1 MELCHF
7 SGELFESNKIY
18 CFVQKLTE
26 NAMYDL
32 PCQSADFHNARLLLH
47 SFVCKPHLFGFPE
60 TKWKLEIAHHV
71 FFFWFLTVLLK
82 HRDGFCVIY
91 RGHVHSKVECSELSS
106 NDLYGLFL
114 VISYRRL
121 LGIITKKD
129 VLRHMAQMAN
139 QDPESIMFN

>member
-1 MELCHF
+1 
-7 SGELFESNKIY
+7 
-18 CFVQKLTE
+18 
-26 NAMYDL
+26 MYDL
-32 PCQSADFHNARLLLH
+32 PCQSVAFHNAPLLLL
-47 SFVCKPHLFGFPE
+47 SLISTPHLFSFPE

-91 RGHVHSKVECSELSS
+91 RGHVRSKVECSELSS
-106 NDLYGLFL
+106 NDLYGFFL
-114 VISYRRL
+114 LISFRRL